1 MQEII
6 YMNKKR
12 LYKSSRN
19 KKICG
24 VCGGIAEYLNM
35 DPTVIKLI
43 TAIIA
48 LSWGSGIILY
58 IIMAF
63 VMPYDNEITY

>member
-1 MQEII
+1 
-6 YMNKKR
+6 MNKKR

-35 DPTVIKLI
+35 DPTVIRLI

-48 LSWGSGIILY
+48 LAWGFRNHLIHYYGFCNAL
-58 IIMAF
+58 
-63 VMPYDNEITY
+63 

>member
-1 MQEII
+1 
-6 YMNKKR
+6 MNKKR

-24 VCGGIAEYLNM
+24 VCGGIAEYLNI
-35 DPTVIKLI
+35 DPTVIRLI
-43 TAIIA
+43 TAIIGLA
-48 LSWGSGIILY
+48 WGSGILLY

>member
-1 MQEII
+1 
-6 YMNKKR
+6 MNKKR

-35 DPTVIKLI
+35 DPTVIRLI

-48 LSWGSGIILY
+48 LAWGSGTILY

-63 VMPYDNEITY
+63 VMPYDNEITS

>member
-1 MQEII
+1 
-6 YMNKKR
+6 MNKKR

-35 DPTVIKLI
+35 DPTVIRLI
-43 TAIIA
+43 TVIIA
-48 LSWGSGIILY
+48 LAWGSGIILY

-63 VMPYDNEITY
+63 VMPYDNEITS

>member
-1 MQEII
+1 
-6 YMNKKR
+6 MNKKR

-19 KKICG
+19 KNICG
-24 VCGGIAEYLNM
+24 VCGGNAECLNI
-35 DPTVIKLI
+35 DPTVIRLI
-43 TAIIA
+43 TAIIGLA
-48 LSWGSGIILY
+48 WGSGILLY

>member
-1 MQEII
+1 
-6 YMNKKR
+6 MNKKR

-35 DPTVIKLI
+35 DPTVIRLI
-43 TAIIA
+43 TAIIDLA
-48 LSWGSGIILY
+48 WGSGIILY

>member
-1 MQEII
+1 
-6 YMNKKR
+6 MNKKR

-35 DPTVIKLI
+35 DPTVIRLI

-48 LSWGSGIILY
+48 LAWGSEIILY

>member
-1 MQEII
+1 
-6 YMNKKR
+6 MNKKR

-35 DPTVIKLI
+35 DPTVIRLI

-48 LSWGSGIILY
+48 LAWGSGINLY

>member
-1 MQEII
+1 
-6 YMNKKR
+6 MNKKR

-35 DPTVIKLI
+35 DPTVIRLI

-48 LSWGSGIILY
+48 LVWGSGIILY

>member
-1 MQEII
+1 
-6 YMNKKR
+6 MNKKR

-35 DPTVIKLI
+35 DPTVIRLI

-48 LSWGSGIILY
+48 LAWGSGIIIY
-58 IIMAF
+58 IIMACF
-63 VMPYDNEITY
+63 IVADIDYNISIAL

>member
-1 MQEII
+1 
-6 YMNKKR
+6 MNKKR

-35 DPTVIKLI
+35 DPTVIRLI
-43 TAIIA
+43 TAIIVLA
-48 LSWGSGIILY
+48 WGSGIILY

>member
-1 MQEII
+1 
-6 YMNKKR
+6 MNKKR

-35 DPTVIKLI
+35 DPTVIRLI

-48 LSWGSGIILY
+48 LAWGSVIILY

>member
-1 MQEII
+1 
-6 YMNKKR
+6 MNKKR

-35 DPTVIKLI
+35 DPTVIRLI

-48 LSWGSGIILY
+48 LACGSGIILY

>member
-1 MQEII
+1 
-6 YMNKKR
+6 MNKKR

>member
-1 MQEII
+1 
-6 YMNKKR
+6 MNKKR

-35 DPTVIKLI
+35 DPTVIRLI
-43 TAIIA
+43 RECE
-48 LSWGSGIILY
+48 SFS
-58 IIMAF
+58 
-63 VMPYDNEITY
+63 VN